1 MKFLRHPLFLLFAT
15 YLLAWGVYD
24 GSRPPRPLPA
34 TVANE
39 KFSATR
45 AELLLRELYAQS
57 QPHVSGSAQNTL
69 LRDRIVSM
77 LNRFGYTAKIQSRFH
92 CNPEFASCSPV
103 ENILA
108 SREGG
113 QRGSA
118 ILLTAHYDSAWAGP
132 GVADDGAGVAAL
144 LEIARMAKLA
154 PEFSHDVVFLF
165 TDAEEQGLVGAD
177 AFATQQALFDTVRA
191 VINLE
196 ARGVTGASVMFE
208 TGEKNRRVIRT
219 MADNLQRPVA
229 NSLTYEVYRRMP
241 NDTDFSVYRQRGLPG
256 VNFAFTGDAS
266 LYHSRID
273 DLDHLDLGSL
283 QHHGQNAWSMLLGMD
298 GRNLERLVASED
310 AAYIDL
316 FGRVLLQYPLSS
328 TIGLVLVL
336 SVLVLVAIRRAF
348 LRQIV
353 FRQVWWTVLG
363 VLMLVIALPACGW
376 LLSWP
381 LGRWVDLP
389 PLEHP
394 FPWGG
399 RVALLLAA
407 LWAIFMVLKLL
418 APRVSN
424 GSIIAGCWGLYV
436 LLGLVLAN
444 AMPGAGFLAILPL
457 LGFSLGLVVDGLRW
471 KKTPRLL
478 FSSLCGFLAAAYLG
492 FYFFFQLD
500 VVLNFDRSWIKILPL
515 LLPAIAVLPL
525 LQWYVDE
532 RHPGGVFGNILL
544 VLLLA
549 ACVSQQFVPGYT
561 PAAPRDMAVM
571 LRQDRDQQQA
581 WLVLESVYGSPDP
594 VYAKKHGFAPVS
606 LEGIDGE
613 PREVLARA
621 TSLLD
626 LAEISVTANTI
637 EAADKQD
644 GRQRQVLDL
653 LIPTGVRQLV
663 FSFPRHA
670 DLRQAMVD
678 GQLAFAAERKPRHQQ
693 KHQRLM
699 INHPPPGALRIEFE
713 SAGQLTGDL
722 LLNARFDLPAEL
734 LEPYMADW
742 PDDAQPAFLG
752 PRVVQVSHIK
762 LGGD

>member
-15 YLLAWGVYD
+15 LLLAWGVYAA
-24 GSRPPRPLPA
+24 SRPPPPLPA
-34 TVANE
+34 TVTDQ
-39 KFSATR
+39 KFSAAR
-45 AELLLRELYAQS
+45 AELLLRELYAQN
-57 QPHVSGSAQNTL
+57 QPHVSGSAQNAL

-77 LNRFGYTAKIQSRFH
+77 LHSSGYTAKIQRRFH

-108 SREGG
+108 IREGE
-113 QRGSA
+113 QHGSA

-144 LEIARMAKLA
+144 LEIARMATLA
-154 PEFSHDVVFLF
+154 PGFSHDLIFLF
-165 TDAEEQGLVGAD
+165 TDAEEQGLIGAD
-177 AFATQQALFDTVRA
+177 AFATQHALFDTVRA

-219 MADNLQRPVA
+219 MADNLKRPVA

-256 VNFAFTGDAS
+256 VNFAFTGGAA

-328 TIGLVLVL
+328 TIGIVLVL
-336 SVLVLVAIRRAF
+336 SVLVLIAIRRAF
-348 LRQIV
+348 RRQIV
-353 FRQVWWTVLG
+353 FRQVLWTVLG
-363 VLMLVIALPACGW
+363 VLSLVIALPACGW

-381 LGRWVDLP
+381 LGRWVDAP
-389 PLEHP
+389 PLEPP

-399 RVALLLAA
+399 RASLLLAA
-407 LWAIFMVLKLL
+407 VWSIFAVLKFL
-418 APRVSN
+418 APRVST
-424 GSIIAGCWGLYV
+424 GSVATGCWGLFV

-444 AMPGAGFLAILPL
+444 AMPGAGFLAALPL
-457 LGFSLGLVVDGLRW
+457 LGFTLGLVLDGLRW

-478 FSSLCGFLAAAYLG
+478 FSSMAGFLAAAYLG

-500 VVLNFDRSWIKILPL
+500 VVLNFDQSWIKILPL

-525 LQWYVDE
+525 LHGYVDE
-532 RHPGGVFGNILL
+532 RHPRGGFGVTLL
-544 VLLLA
+544 VLILA
-549 ACVSQQFVPGYT
+549 ACGSQQFVPGYT
-561 PAAPRDMAVM
+561 PDAPRDMALMV
-571 LRQDRDQQQA
+571 RQDPGRQQA

-594 VYAKKHGFAPVS
+594 VYAKKHGFARTN
-606 LEGIDGE
+606 LEGLDGE
-613 PREVLARA
+613 PRKVLARE

-626 LAEISVTANTI
+626 LPEISVTANTI
-637 EAADKQD
+637 EAADRES
-644 GRQRQVLDL
+644 GRQRQLMEL
-653 LIPTGVRQLV
+653 LIPAGVKQLV
-663 FSFPRHA
+663 FSFPQ
-670 DLRQAMVD
+670 QAGLWQIMVD
-678 GQLAFAAERKPRHQQ
+678 GQLAFAAERKSRHQR

-699 INHPPPGALRIEFE
+699 INHPPPGPMRIEFE
-713 SAGQLTGDL
+713 STVQVSGDL

-752 PRVVQVSHIK
+752 PRVLQISHIK
-762 LGGD
+762 LDGG